1 MNVDLP
7 KYRQFPVPFYLLK
20 LSAVHSHFAI
30 QYRHWSLISFLM
42 FWGHLQQLI
51 LQFQQPLEEAA
62 CAAQWLMISAFLQ
75 SWEDSNRHAL
85 RHGRWS
91 EAEKQDVWQF
101 LQDRLSRYAEPNSVP
116 WIEDG
121 HDWTI
126 FWGLGYLER
135 VWWWPKTFKHCHFPR
150 KLG

>member
-7 KYRQFPVPFYLLK
+7 NTDDSQ
-20 LSAVHSHFAI
+20 SHFAYLNFRQSI
-30 QYRHWSLISFLM
+30 PILPINKGTYLISFLM

-75 SWEDSNRHAL
+75 SWEDSNRHE

-91 EAEKQDVWQF
+91 EAEKRDVWQF
-101 LQDRLSRYAEPNSVP
+101 LQDRLSRYAEPNSVS
-116 WIEDG
+116 WIILDRLDHLQG
-121 HDWTI
+121 WVT
-126 FWGLGYLER
+126 LER
-135 VWWWPKTFKHCHFPR
+135 F
-150 KLG
+150 G